1 MNTENKWNISRLV
14 RVERVE
20 KMRRSDDF
28 ELIYR
33 LFGVV
38 LPENIKELF
47 KYFGWGGQLCSELRL
62 FPGHLFSGYFEDA
75 AKRALLYQQLSIEK
89 LLEFVKDDPWV
100 LDKYHGPEIHYENLF
115 LIAKTGFADDFYLN
129 FSDGGVLNILGVE
142 DEGYVFN
149 MGSLHEFLAEYFGNK
164 NSFFRRGVGL
174 DWSYE
179 IGIPVSVREVDCRAS
194 GTGKSEDFGQ
204 L

>member
-1 MNTENKWNISRLV
+1 MNTQNKWDISRLV
-14 RVERVE
+14 RVEREV
-20 KMRRSDDF
+20 KIRRSDDF

-47 KYFGWGGQLCSELRL
+47 KYFGWGGRLCSELRL
-62 FPGHLFSGYFEDA
+62 FPGDIFSGYFEDA

-89 LLEFVKDDPWV
+89 LLEFVKVDSWV
-100 LDKYHGPEIHYENLF
+100 LDKYHGPKIQYERLF
-115 LIAKTGFADDFYLN
+115 FIADTGFADTFFVN
-129 FSDGGVLNILGVE
+129 FNDGDVFNIVGVE
-142 DEGYVFN
+142 DEGYVYN

-179 IGIPVSVREVDCRAS
+179 IGIPVSVREVDGRES
-194 GTGKSEDFGQ
+194 GAGKSEDFGQ